1 MAEVKLTIK
10 SFGTQTWAK
19 QATVEPEIRFFA
31 ISSSL
36 ALYFSFKMYRMIF
49 ELFLTTS
56 RVKTYKKIWGPR
68 ISSFFLCYFLKFA
81 SLVLLDIEQDCSL
94 GQ

>member
-10 SFGTQTWAK
+10 SFGTQIWAK
-19 QATVEPEIRFFA
+19 QAIIEPEIRFFA

-56 RVKTYKKIWGPR
+56 RVKTYKKFGGPELVR
-68 ISSFFLCYFLKFA
+68 VFFAIFSSLHH
-81 SLVLLDIEQDCSL
+81 
-94 GQ
+94 